1 MSQILDVGKEDEV
14 NKRER
19 EGGRGREGEGG
30 RGREGEREPTHGDIG
45 QFVNTPVCM
54 DSEEVCS
61 HIVHPSQH
69 QVGTNFTTIATE

>member
-1 MSQILDVGKEDEV
+1 MKSTT
-14 NKRER
+14 
-19 EGGRGREGEGG
+19 EGGREEGGGEGGREGEGG
-30 RGREGEREPTHGDIG
+30 EGGTPTHGDIG

-54 DSEEVCS
+54 DSEEVWS